1 MKLRFCHLDG
11 FGMKYLSTTSRSSRF
26 SVQCLLL
33 LIAALSC
40 AVCGCKDGPLY
51 AMKTVNPYF
60 TMNEWKHDEELGVT
74 DHERLKQMTKLSEQI
89 GTMSAERQEFWAG
102 HLKRIME
109 NDPSPEMRRLSVVAA
124 GKLKNPT
131 AVELIERGLD
141 DESRK
146 VRLFACETL
155 GRRPGDQSAQLLAST
170 AGTETDEDVRQ
181 AAWLP
186 PTASHSLRLSRM
198 QENQS
203 QRRRRHPLYPAG
215 LAQRRGPN
223 AVKLAAELVRK
234 TWHGPVVQRSG
245 QRHALISPQTLR
257 VLRLPLQI
265 GAIHTFPAELGE
277 DGRLDPIKL
286 LETPGK
292 RDETAFPMR
301 REIQQVSPDA
311 IPRYGDTCG
320 KRFIGGQPYVRSC
333 RLNTLQSRHF

>member
-89 GTMSAERQEFWAG
+89 STMSAERQEFWAG

-131 AVELIERGLD
+131 AVELIEKGLD
-141 DESRK
+141 DESLK
-146 VRLFACETL
+146 VGLFACETL
-155 GRRPGDQSAQLLAST
+155 GGRPGDQSPQLLAST

-181 AAWLP
+181 AALSALANHKSP
-186 PTASHSLRLSRM
+186 IAVDALRIALSDRNPATRDLAMNSLRGATGKNFGSSP
-198 QENQS
+198 EAWI
-203 QRRRRHPLYPAG
+203 AG
-215 LAQRRGPN
+215 LDGKPGTQP
-223 AVKLAAELVRK
+223 
-234 TWHGPVVQRSG
+234 S
-245 QRHALISPQTLR
+245 STLR
-257 VLRLPLQI
+257 
-265 GAIHTFPAELGE
+265 
-277 DGRLDPIKL
+277 
-286 LETPGK
+286 
-292 RDETAFPMR
+292 
-301 REIQQVSPDA
+301 
-311 IPRYGDTCG
+311 
-320 KRFIGGQPYVRSC
+320 
-333 RLNTLQSRHF
+333 